1 MSEFDFKPKIK
12 IKDSSIKSQRQLKV
26 GEELRYL
33 ISNVLL
39 KVTFYD
45 EYINNNNITIT
56 EVNISPDLKNAKIF
70 IMPLGGKN
78 QLEVVDSL
86 NKVSGRIKKLISS
99 NINLRQMPKLN
110 FKIDKSFD
118 NAQNIENIL
127 KNIKKW
133 LDTFRLREFVINK
146 INGWIIL
153 DKQVG
158 ITSRQAV
165 NRISKMFNIKKVGH
179 AGTLDPMATGIL
191 PIAVGEATKCIS
203 FLQNKKKNIYL
214 LLNGEK
220 VPKQMMLKVK
230 L

>member
-39 KVTFYD
+39 KETFYD

-86 NKVSGRIKKLISS
+86 NKVSGRIKKLISTS
-99 NINLRQMPKLN
+99 INLRQCPSL
-110 FKIDKSFD
+110 
-118 NAQNIENIL
+118 IL
-127 KNIKKW
+127 K
-133 LDTFRLREFVINK
+133 
-146 INGWIIL
+146 
-153 DKQVG
+153 
-158 ITSRQAV
+158 
-165 NRISKMFNIKKVGH
+165 
-179 AGTLDPMATGIL
+179 
-191 PIAVGEATKCIS
+191 
-203 FLQNKKKNIYL
+203 
-214 LLNGEK
+214 
-220 VPKQMMLKVK
+220 
-230 L
+230 